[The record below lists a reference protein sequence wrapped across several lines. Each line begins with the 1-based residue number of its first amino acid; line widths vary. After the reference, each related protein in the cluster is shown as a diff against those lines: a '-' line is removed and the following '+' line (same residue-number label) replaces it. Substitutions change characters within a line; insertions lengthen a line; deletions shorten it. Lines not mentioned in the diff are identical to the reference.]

1 MYIRTNPTIAHACL
15 CTVWSEGTECNQQ
28 VSDKQMPPTSDV
40 GSQMQPPQH
49 IHGVRFGKVPGFLPL
64 LFSGQI
70 VVVVVSFVTPTP
82 ENVKKAGWCQVEQQE
97 TGSKRTSVRVGRGR
111 RQQFKNNKESTKN
124 PQRNN
129 KETTKKQDEQQQRA
143 RTANVPRWANAP
155 FLLAFFLPWYNDGHS
170 SKAPIDLLLI
180 SPLLLSPLLLS
191 PLLLSPLLLSSL
203 LLSPLLPPPRVLPP
217 PH

>member
-82 ENVKKAGWCQVEQQE
+82 ENVKQEGWCQVEQQE

-124 PQRNN
+124 SQRIHKESTKNPQRIH
-129 KETTKKQDEQQQRA
+129 KETRKKQDEQQQRA

-155 FLLAFFLPWYNDGHS
+155 FLLAFFLPWYNDGHN
-170 SKAPIDLLLI
+170 SKAPIDLLL
-180 SPLLLSPLLLS
+180 LSPLLL
-191 PLLLSPLLLSSL
+191 
-203 LLSPLLPPPRVLPP
+203 
-217 PH
+217 

>member
-1 MYIRTNPTIAHACL
+1 MRQPRHSMAPCSLHAYRTCPKDGTVDRVDRFDRSYWSLWSLNIKKKQHSRMYIRTNPTIAHACL

-82 ENVKKAGWCQVEQQE
+82 GNVKKEGWCPGGTTGNREQKN
-97 TGSKRTSVRVGRGR
+97 KRESWK
-111 RQQFKNNKESTKN
+111 RQK
-124 PQRNN
+124 
-129 KETTKKQDEQQQRA
+129 TT
-143 RTANVPRWANAP
+143 
-155 FLLAFFLPWYNDGHS
+155 
-170 SKAPIDLLLI
+170 I
-180 SPLLLSPLLLS
+180 
-191 PLLLSPLLLSSL
+191 
-203 LLSPLLPPPRVLPP
+203 
-217 PH
+217 